1 MVLLPPPPRSS
12 HPLVH
17 RLHRQLAFLSP
28 ALLVDWA
35 VILALGGAARWVEH
49 QYPYERDPAHY
60 LADPDVSWPHVQH
73 ERVPA
78 GPGGMLDQLTW
89 YLPLA
94 VMGVIGAAR
103 RSARDVHHAVM
114 GLAASRAVMRLV
126 VECLKNRV
134 GRLRPDFLARCA
146 WDDVAK
152 ACTGRLALVKDGR
165 RSFPSGPPL
174 VDSLARPLLPR
185 SLPRRQE
192 RCAPRARSSS
202 SLSPLLTRPLIQ
214 PGAFAFA
221 ARFPRSGLLQSRLL
235 RFALAIAPLFVA
247 GWICVT
253 RLEDHYHHPTDVLAG
268 SVIGLASALV
278 VYPVFYPS
286 PFLLFSPSP
295 PSTLSSF
302 PSASPTAEELL
313 AVMDRPKRIYGALEG
328 GWEDDEEGTVRLEEG
343 EGRGSGIGEVGGTE
357 EEARVPRGSEAA
369 EV

>member
-165 RSFPSGPPL
+165 RSFPSGHSSTAWQGL
-174 VDSLARPLLPR
+174 FFLALYL
-185 SLPRRQE
+185 
-192 RCAPRARSSS
+192 AGKN
-202 SLSPLLTRPLIQ
+202 
-214 PGAFAFA
+214 GAFAFA

-328 GWEDDEEGTVRLEEG
+328 GWEDDEEGTLRLEEG